1 MLDDDVV
8 VNIYKYCS
16 DKISEARSELCPRI
30 KQNVSNVVVVVRMFL
45 MQCRSVK
52 CKE

>member
-30 KQNVSNVVVVVRMFL
+30 KQNVSNVVVVRMFL